1 MIQKNNP
8 VVTNGLDF
16 VPLQIVP
23 SICGML
29 VVYENLEPL

>member
-23 SICGML
+23 SICGI
-29 VVYENLEPL
+29 VVNENLEPL